1 MEKSFY
7 CPFCHGQLYINER
20 IVFSAKSDAGNY
32 GLILLTPDL
41 GDYRIMKHPD
51 FKITAGEHV
60 DFFCPICHSNLIV
73 DKENKFFTRVLMLDA
88 GEEYEILFSQI
99 AGEKATYVIGE
110 KSFRAYGRDADEN
123 TNFWGATPSY

>member
-20 IVFSAKSDAGNY
+20 IIFSAKSDGGNY

-41 GDYRIMKHPD
+41 GDYRLMKHAD
-51 FKITAGEHV
+51 FKIESGEHV
-60 DFFCPICHSNLIV
+60 DFFCPICHSNLMV
-73 DKENKFFTRVLMLDA
+73 ERENRKFTRVLMLEA
-88 GEEYEILFSQI
+88 GEEFEILFSQI

-123 TNFWGATPSY
+123 TNFWGAVPNY